1 MEISYPPHEELK
13 RNIAESFKP
22 QLSYLGSHI
31 KTVIMETDFKVLK
44 RHSNP
49 PSNIKK
55 GDVFTSLQGT
65 KPRPCVVIKVLRN
78 RTVVYVPLTST
89 ENIHCLTP
97 YNSRFF
103 GEGCFSRT
111 ISVCTEEFATTN
123 FVGVFDNM
131 KDLNEAIKELKMFL
145 NKVL

>member
-1 MEISYPPHEELK
+1 MEVNCPPHEELK
-13 RNIAESFKP
+13 RNLAENFKP

-44 RHSNP
+44 RNSNP

-55 GDVFTSLQGT
+55 GDVFTTQFGT
-65 KPRPCVVIKVLRN
+65 KSRPCVVIKVLRD

-89 ENIHCLTP
+89 ENVHCLTP
-97 YNSRFF
+97 YSSRFF
-103 GEGCFSRT
+103 GKGCFSRS
-111 ISVCTEEFATTN
+111 ISVCTEEYATTN

-131 KDLNEAIKELKMFL
+131 KNLNEAIKELKQFL